1 MDDDE
6 SDWDD
11 EDDLEDLDDDGG
23 ETIPCPDCGA
33 DVYEEADVCPV
44 CGCYLYRGG
53 VAGGGYPWWSF
64 GGALR
69 EWSSL
74 WLLLGMAG
82 VLATLFVLMAS

>member
-11 EDDLEDLDDDGG
+11 EDDLEDLDDDVA

-53 VAGGGYPWWSF
+53 VAGGRYPWWSF
-64 GGALR
+64 GGSLR
-69 EWSSL
+69 EWSPL